1 MTSPRPLK
9 LLIAALGGEGG
20 GVLTDWIVTAA
31 GDEGLPVQS
40 TSIPGV
46 AQRTGATTYY
56 IEIFPVPVAQLGGR
70 APVFALTP
78 SAGDVDVMVASEMLE
93 AGRAIGS
100 GMLARDKTV
109 LVASLHRVY
118 AMAEK
123 TAMADGRFDSGRL
136 FRAIEQG
143 TRQAFL
149 FDMEACARDA
159 KSALNAVML
168 GALAGT
174 GALPIAIERFE
185 AAIRNEGKAVES
197 NLRGFR
203 AGLAQVRGE
212 GATKRTADSK
222 RPHKAMPG
230 AEALLQRARV
240 ELPEG
245 ALTLANEG
253 IKRLVGYQGQDYA
266 KLYLDRLTRVN
277 AVERSLGGGGEIVR
291 DTARQLAVRMSY
303 EDVIRVAQ
311 LKSDPA
317 RFQRIEAEV
326 GAAQQPLIVVDYFKP
341 GFEELCSILPP
352 AFGAAHPRPRA
363 PARLDGGRLSRH
375 GSALDQR
382 VGLCA
387 AAPLGGAQTLAAEEP
402 PFRRGAG
409 EKVTLEEMGGA
420 KMHTSVSGCGDVLAK
435 DEPSAIAWARA
446 YLAYLPQN
454 AGEAPGRVEA
464 RPPRADAKPLADV
477 IVADENKAFDMK
489 KVIDAVVDEGSF
501 FEIEAVRQGALDRL
515 RAHRRARGRRR
526 RQPAEAPRRCV
537 VRR

>member
-1 MTSPRPLK
+1 MMAPRPLK

-70 APVFALTP
+70 TPVLALTP

-123 TAMADGRFDSGRL
+123 TAMADGRFDSGRI

-149 FDMEACARDA
+149 FDMEACAREA

-174 GALPIAIERFE
+174 GALPIAVERFE
-185 AAIRNEGKAVES
+185 AAIRNEGKAVDS

-203 AGLAQVRGE
+203 AGLAHVRGE
-212 GATKRTADSK
+212 GASARAADGK
-222 RPHKAMPG
+222 RPHPTVPD
-230 AEALLQRARV
+230 AEALLQRTRV
-240 ELPEG
+240 ELPEL
-245 ALTLANEG
+245 ALNLASEG
-253 IKRLVGYQGQDYA
+253 VRRLVRYQDRDYA

-277 AVERSLGGGGEIVR
+277 AVERSLGGRGEIVR

-317 RFQRIEAEV
+317 RFKRIEAEV

-352 AFGAAHPRPRA
+352 VLARRILGLARRRGWMESGYLGMEVRSTGVWGY
-363 PARLDGGRLSRH
+363 ARLRLLAGLKRWRKKSYRFIEEQSAIEAWLERIVAAARVSPRLAREIVECARLVKGYGDTH
-375 GSALDQR
+375 RRGSANHATIMAELVDPALQGQIPVAFAADAVASAR
-382 VGLCA
+382 VAALADPEGDGLA
-387 AAPLGGAQTLAAEEP
+387 RTLADINA
-402 PFRRGAG
+402 RR
-409 EKVTLEEMGGA
+409 
-420 KMHTSVSGCGDVLAK
+420 
-435 DEPSAIAWARA
+435 PQAR
-446 YLAYLPQN
+446 
-454 AGEAPGRVEA
+454 
-464 RPPRADAKPLADV
+464 
-477 IVADENKAFDMK
+477 VA
-489 KVIDAVVDEGSF
+489 
-501 FEIEAVRQGALDRL
+501 
-515 RAHRRARGRRR
+515 
-526 RQPAEAPRRCV
+526 
-537 VRR
+537 

>member
-1 MTSPRPLK
+1 MSRPRPLK

-31 GDEGLPVQS
+31 TAEGLPVQS

-70 APVFALTP
+70 RPVLALTP

-100 GMLARDKTV
+100 GMLARDTTV

-123 TAMADGRFDSGRL
+123 TAMADARFDSGRL
-136 FRAIEQG
+136 LRAIEQG

-149 FDMEACARDA
+149 FDMEACAREA

-174 GALPIAIERFE
+174 GALPIAPARFE

-203 AGLAQVRGE
+203 AGLARVRGE
-212 GATKRTADSK
+212 GAANRTAEGK
-222 RPHKAMPG
+222 RPHAAVPE

-240 ELPEG
+240 ELPDG
-245 ALTLANEG
+245 AFMLASEG
-253 IKRLVGYQGQDYA
+253 IKRLAGFQGLDYA
-266 KLYLDRLTRVN
+266 KLYLDRLSRVN

-317 RFQRIEAEV
+317 RFRRIAAEV
-326 GAAQQPLIVVDYFKP
+326 GAGQQPMIVVDYFKP

-352 AFGAAHPRPRA
+352 SLARQVLSFARRRGWMERGYLGMEVRSTGVWGYARLRLLASLKRWRPRSHRFIEEQRAIEAWLERIVAAARLSPRLAREVVECARLVKGYGDTHKRGIANHATIMAELVDPALSGQIPAAFAADAVASARVAALADPEGESLARTLADINARRPRA
-363 PARLDGGRLSRH
+363 
-375 GSALDQR
+375 R
-382 VGLCA
+382 VA
-387 AAPLGGAQTLAAEEP
+387 
-402 PFRRGAG
+402 
-409 EKVTLEEMGGA
+409 
-420 KMHTSVSGCGDVLAK
+420 
-435 DEPSAIAWARA
+435 
-446 YLAYLPQN
+446 
-454 AGEAPGRVEA
+454 
-464 RPPRADAKPLADV
+464 
-477 IVADENKAFDMK
+477 
-489 KVIDAVVDEGSF
+489 
-501 FEIEAVRQGALDRL
+501 
-515 RAHRRARGRRR
+515 
-526 RQPAEAPRRCV
+526 
-537 VRR
+537 

>member
-1 MTSPRPLK
+1 MTNPRPLK

-70 APVFALTP
+70 APVLALTP

-149 FDMEACARDA
+149 FDMEACAREA

-174 GALPIAIERFE
+174 GALPIAVERFE
-185 AAIRNEGKAVES
+185 AAIRNEGKAVDS

-203 AGLAQVRGE
+203 AGLAHVRGE
-212 GATKRTADSK
+212 GASARIADGK
-222 RPHKAMPG
+222 RPQPAVPD

-240 ELPEG
+240 ELPEL
-245 ALTLANEG
+245 ALTLAGEG
-253 IKRLVGYQGQDYA
+253 VRRLVRYQDRDYA

-277 AVERSLGGGGEIVR
+277 AVERSLGGSGEIVR

-317 RFQRIEAEV
+317 RFKRIEAEI
-326 GAAQQPLIVVDYFKP
+326 GSTQEQPVIVVDYFKP

-352 AFGAAHPRPRA
+352 GLARRILGLARRRGWMENGYLGMEVRSTSVWGY
-363 PARLDGGRLSRH
+363 ARLRLLAALKRWRKKSYRFIEEQSAIEAWLERIVAAARVSPRLAREIIECARLVKGYGDTH
-375 GSALDQR
+375 RRGSANHATIMAELVDPALQGQIPVAFAADAVASAR
-382 VGLCA
+382 VAALADPEGDGLA
-387 AAPLGGAQTLAAEEP
+387 RTLADINA
-402 PFRRGAG
+402 RR
-409 EKVTLEEMGGA
+409 
-420 KMHTSVSGCGDVLAK
+420 
-435 DEPSAIAWARA
+435 PQAR
-446 YLAYLPQN
+446 
-454 AGEAPGRVEA
+454 
-464 RPPRADAKPLADV
+464 
-477 IVADENKAFDMK
+477 VA
-489 KVIDAVVDEGSF
+489 
-501 FEIEAVRQGALDRL
+501 
-515 RAHRRARGRRR
+515 
-526 RQPAEAPRRCV
+526 
-537 VRR
+537 